1 LAAGIAA
8 LSRDAASE
16 VQPRFGDEEKTRF
29 VAVCR
34 PFCQI
39 KARGGQSPVL
49 EFQTHF
55 RAQSTSWRGLEK
67 SQLSSQ
73 NITERPRF
81 HARGHH
87 QLNRARKILSI
98 HELIANLNLRP
109 KEKAATVGGLS
120 ASIDTSPTQD
130 LPLIGLTYA
139 ALNGPAGPA
148 AVPGSAT
155 TVIVVIA
162 VMMAPVP
169 IRGGWS
175 RGADCDG
182 ADKA

>member
-29 VAVCR
+29 VGVCC

-55 RAQSTSWRGLEK
+55 RTQSTSWRGLEK
-67 SQLSSQ
+67 SQLGSQ

-81 HARGHH
+81 HARG

-98 HELIANLNLRP
+98 HELIANLNLRQ
-109 KEKAATVGGLS
+109 K
-120 ASIDTSPTQD
+120 I
-130 LPLIGLTYA
+130 
-139 ALNGPAGPA
+139 
-148 AVPGSAT
+148 
-155 TVIVVIA
+155 
-162 VMMAPVP
+162 
-169 IRGGWS
+169 
-175 RGADCDG
+175 
-182 ADKA
+182 

>member
-1 LAAGIAA
+1 MPVPNRLRFLKPGQNERSRYVRAPSLLREALMTKACPAESPFLAAGIAD

-29 VAVCR
+29 VGVCR

-55 RAQSTSWRGLEK
+55 RTQSTSWRGLEK

-81 HARGHH
+81 HARGHY

-98 HELIANLNLRP
+98 HELIANLNLRQ
-109 KEKAATVGGLS
+109 K
-120 ASIDTSPTQD
+120 I
-130 LPLIGLTYA
+130 
-139 ALNGPAGPA
+139 
-148 AVPGSAT
+148 
-155 TVIVVIA
+155 
-162 VMMAPVP
+162 
-169 IRGGWS
+169 
-175 RGADCDG
+175 
-182 ADKA
+182 